1 MNFKNPFRNLFVK
14 NTIASTEN
22 SHLQSESSTDNGW
35 EDLASMNSDSQSTSF
50 DSLSEVPFAGDTS
63 VTDFSVTPEQRLADD
78 LEIAG
83 IAAGE
88 SPVSIDSEQQG
99 TISSPEVQAFK
110 NFFKTNLRI
119 KRELIQAAPS
129 LADDYDE
136 ASRMDY
142 VESAYRTFKDFRPDF
157 AAIERD
163 FHFSPNISEQTDAF
177 FARGVEHFVLDRYDF
192 GITNEIYR
200 KEFTDLRRD
209 FVEKVKDECVGYK
222 LFGSLDSLISS
233 SKTINELL
241 HAYHSYIMNN
251 EQILQGVPDITH
263 KDNNYGCTITLRG
276 DKSGLSQQV
285 FNAIPSD
292 LDIGTTDII
301 AAGENI
307 MMMVRDRGHALT
319 ISAEPDHS
327 KPDQI
332 WVEYNVP
339 KLCNV
344 EMIKALP
351 GLDGYSENGARGRF
365 IVSKGDLGDKI
376 AKFIAQVPTDSD
388 MSSPGGVL
396 YQPASSHP

>member
-1 MNFKNPFRNLFVK
+1 M
-14 NTIASTEN
+14 
-22 SHLQSESSTDNGW
+22 
-35 EDLASMNSDSQSTSF
+35 
-50 DSLSEVPFAGDTS
+50 
-63 VTDFSVTPEQRLADD
+63 
-78 LEIAG
+78 
-83 IAAGE
+83 
-88 SPVSIDSEQQG
+88 
-99 TISSPEVQAFK
+99 
-110 NFFKTNLRI
+110 
-119 KRELIQAAPS
+119 
-129 LADDYDE
+129 
-136 ASRMDY
+136 
-142 VESAYRTFKDFRPDF
+142 
-157 AAIERD
+157 
-163 FHFSPNISEQTDAF
+163 
-177 FARGVEHFVLDRYDF
+177 
-192 GITNEIYR
+192 
-200 KEFTDLRRD
+200 
-209 FVEKVKDECVGYK
+209 GYK

-263 KDNNYGCTITLRG
+263 KDNNYGYTITLRG

>member
-22 SHLQSESSTDNGW
+22 SHVQSESSTDNGW
-35 EDLASMNSDSQSTSF
+35 EDLASTNSDSQSTSF

-129 LADDYDE
+129 LADNYDE

-276 DKSGLSQQV
+276 DKSGLSQ
-285 FNAIPSD
+285 
-292 LDIGTTDII
+292 
-301 AAGENI
+301 
-307 MMMVRDRGHALT
+307 
-319 ISAEPDHS
+319 
-327 KPDQI
+327 
-332 WVEYNVP
+332 
-339 KLCNV
+339 
-344 EMIKALP
+344 
-351 GLDGYSENGARGRF
+351 
-365 IVSKGDLGDKI
+365 
-376 AKFIAQVPTDSD
+376 
-388 MSSPGGVL
+388 
-396 YQPASSHP
+396 